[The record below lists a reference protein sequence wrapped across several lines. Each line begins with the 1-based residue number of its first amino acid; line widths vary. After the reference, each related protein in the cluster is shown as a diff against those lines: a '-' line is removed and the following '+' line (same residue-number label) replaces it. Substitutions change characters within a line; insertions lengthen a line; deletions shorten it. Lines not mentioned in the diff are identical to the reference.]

1 MDQKSGKQPVNVH
14 SETEEA
20 ENEMKKKTSKTVKS
34 IAAVGFAVG
43 GISAVQN
50 FEAYAVILLSLI

>member
-20 ENEMKKKTSKTVKS
+20 ENEMKKKTSKR
-34 IAAVGFAVG
+34 
-43 GISAVQN
+43 
-50 FEAYAVILLSLI
+50 LSQRADLQPVLPASLMPVRRGRG